1 MLKKT
6 QLVTLTSLGLFFG
19 YGALQAADAVTT
31 TSGNFADNRTATA
44 TTSSSNPSTTANPA
58 DQNKPSE
65 KPIDMKKLSE
75 AFGNFIGRNLQSPGL
90 SFDLESI
97 VKGIRE
103 GSTGKPSPLT
113 EKEYEEMMTAVQEKA
128 FKEMST
134 TNLKAANDFIEK
146 NKKENGII
154 EVVPGKL
161 QYKILNEGTGAV
173 VEPHASPKIHYTGKY
188 LDGTVFGTSE
198 EMGGPITIPLD
209 QTIPGFSKGIIGMK
223 EGEKRRL
230 FVHPDLGYGTTGQL
244 PPNELLIFDIEAV
257 KANSDDAKTKG
268 GPANLGTDDDD
279 DDDDFFLDDDEDD
292 EEEKAQAG
300 QMNKGQTGTA
310 NAPASSTSAATAGTK
325 TTTTPGM
332 QAQPQKR

>member
-6 QLVTLTSLGLFFG
+6 RLVALASLGLFLG
-19 YGALQAADAVTT
+19 YCALQAADDKASMNPG
-31 TSGNFADNRTATA
+31 TSTLA
-44 TTSSSNPSTTANPA
+44 PA
-58 DQNKPSE
+58 PAPAPVPNQAAEQN

-103 GSTGKPSPLT
+103 GASGRPSPLT

-128 FKEMST
+128 FKEMSAA
-134 TNLKAANDFIEK
+134 NLKAANDFIAK
-146 NKKENGII
+146 NKQEAGVV
-154 EVVPGKL
+154 EVIPGKL
-161 QYKILNEGTGAV
+161 QYVIVKEGTGAA
-173 VEPHASPKIHYTGKY
+173 VEAHASPKINYSGKY

-244 PPNELLIFDIEAV
+244 PPNELLIFEIEAV
-257 KANSDDAKTKG
+257 KANSDEGKG
-268 GPANLGTDDDD
+268 GQANTDSKISANDSDDDD
-279 DDDDFFLDDDEDD
+279 ELFFEED
-292 EEEKAQAG
+292 EEEIG
-300 QMNKGQTGTA
+300 SEEPNKGKPAVPAGTGTG
-310 NAPASSTSAATAGTK
+310 ASSSSATGNSATGNSATR
-325 TTTTPGM
+325 
-332 QAQPQKR
+332 APQTQYR